1 MVAVASTAIDHHI
14 CCGILWHGEKN
25 HGKNT
30 IGWIQTLPLPL
41 RGVFF
46 TLTKNDASLQ
56 LWDVPIFPNV
66 SGYTFG
72 ESKKLIHQ
80 NKSPHFPGDVE
91 RTGPSNHHA
100 RSLGPGN
107 PKLKIMASPRIL
119 CDAWSYIIK
128 FSSIELIVLMNGFT
142 SVFISSY
149 TVQICREFLPG
160 AARLI
165 HPVSHLFYPR
175 QDIIHG
181 QNDSLVLQPGI
192 WVTLWNPSCTS
203 WKWMFLFVV
212 WFLQFATHVQMKRTI
227 RNNITIFSKSPPS
240 PL

>member
-1 MVAVASTAIDHHI
+1 MI
-14 CCGILWHGEKN
+14 
-25 HGKNT
+25 
-30 IGWIQTLPLPL
+30 
-41 RGVFF
+41 
-46 TLTKNDASLQ
+46 
-56 LWDVPIFPNV
+56 
-66 SGYTFG
+66 
-72 ESKKLIHQ
+72 
-80 NKSPHFPGDVE
+80 
-91 RTGPSNHHA
+91 
-100 RSLGPGN
+100 
-107 PKLKIMASPRIL
+107 
-119 CDAWSYIIK
+119 
-128 FSSIELIVLMNGFT
+128 GFT

-227 RNNITIFSKSPPS
+227 RNNIIYHILQISTVSSLAMERAKEDIPDLRLVDVGPAACFLCVSMVVPTQAFFSWVSTWIPKVDWKLILKMPWLKCFPWNDFKRMMLERTTTWRMLESKQIQ
-240 PL
+240 LKKNGKGELIHLYW